1 MSRQALVGIV
11 TILGLIGI
19 FVIFY
24 VLSDFG
30 TKRNGYRMGVHFNS
44 AAGLHKGALVYE
56 SGVNVGS
63 IDTITLLPDFTV
75 DVILALRN
83 DVDIPKNS
91 KFFIQAPLTG
101 DPSLLI
107 IPPVPPVGKT
117 NSLLATPV
125 PAAVAILPHEVQPIN
140 EQAVGTNP
148 ASIAELLVEGQ
159 GEVKRLDALLA
170 DLQQREPK
178 LLDTFQSA
186 LSNAN
191 EITIQSNQEIQKLSR
206 KVNVLADSLQTTL
219 TASGN
224 NVNDLTKQLNTIA
237 RTDSVKVDGL
247 LNQLA
252 ITSKSLN
259 ETVDSVRDLA
269 KNPQI
274 RGNLIETT
282 QSIADTTKTIA
293 SLVGDLRNVT
303 GNPQTQA
310 QLRDT
315 VANLDAVTQKTN
327 SLLGSFGAKS
337 SVYGVDRG
345 ATPAPGPSAGPS
357 GAGPGRRPQGSPQS
371 GAGAPPAGTSDS
383 GNVPENFKSKIG
395 ALARNLVSL
404 QVRIARIDA
413 QPAHS
418 NSSPLLTKDRGPQT
432 DINLIALPRGTT
444 SALIGANDIGSGNT
458 SYNFAGMGSFGK
470 DVKIG
475 GGVLYSRLGILGS
488 LTAGKFTA
496 EGRLYDLRHPT
507 LDAYGRIKAANQLE
521 LFLGERDLSH
531 TGRRSVFGVQL
542 QF

>member
-11 TILGLIGI
+11 TILGLLGI

-107 IPPVPPVGKT
+107 IPPVPPVVKT

-125 PAAVAILPHEVQPIN
+125 PVAVAILPHEVQPIN

-159 GEVKRLDALLA
+159 GEVKRLDVLLA
-170 DLQQREPK
+170 DLQKREPK

-186 LSNAN
+186 LTNAN
-191 EITIQSNQEIQKLSR
+191 EITIQSNREIQKLSQ

-219 TASGN
+219 SASGN
-224 NVNDLTKQLNTIA
+224 NVNDLTKQLDTIA
-237 RTDSVKVDGL
+237 RTDSVKVDAL

-252 ITSKSLN
+252 MTSKSLN

-269 KNPQI
+269 KNPQV

-303 GNPQTQA
+303 GSPQTQA

-327 SLLGSFGAKS
+327 SLLAGFGGKS

-345 ATPAPGPSAGPS
+345 ATPAPGPT
-357 GAGPGRRPQGSPQS
+357 GAAPGRRPQGSPQS
-371 GAGAPPAGTSDS
+371 GASAPPAGTSES

-395 ALARNLVSL
+395 AIARNLVSL
-404 QVRIARIDA
+404 QVRIAGLNA
-413 QPAHS
+413 QPARS

-432 DINLIALPRGTT
+432 DVNLIAFPRGTT

-496 EGRLYDLRHPT
+496 EGRIYDPRHPT
-507 LDAYGRIKAANQLE
+507 LDAYGRIKAADQLE

>member
-11 TILGLIGI
+11 SILGLLGL

-24 VLSDFG
+24 FLSDLG
-30 TKRNGYRMGVHFNS
+30 TKSRGYRMGVHFNS

-75 DVILALRN
+75 DVILALRPEI
-83 DVDIPKNS
+83 DIPKNS

-101 DPSLLI
+101 DPSMLI
-107 IPPVPPVGKT
+107 IPPVPPVVST
-117 NSLLATPV
+117 NSLLATPA
-125 PAAVAILPHEVQPIN
+125 PAAIAILPHEVQPIN
-140 EQAVGTNP
+140 EQPVGVNP

-159 GEVKRLDALLA
+159 GEIKRLDTLLA

-186 LSNAN
+186 LTNAN
-191 EITIQSNQEIQKLSR
+191 EITIQSNQEIQRLSKR
-206 KVNVLADSLQTTL
+206 VNDLADVLQTTMNS
-219 TASGN
+219 AGGN
-224 NVNDLTKQLNTIA
+224 VVDLTKQLDVIA

-247 LNQLA
+247 LAQLA
-252 ITSKSLN
+252 VTSKSLN

-269 KNPQI
+269 KNPQV
-274 RGNLIETT
+274 RTNLIETT

-293 SLVGDLRNVT
+293 SLVSDLRNVT

-315 VANLDAVTQKTN
+315 VANIDATTQKAN
-327 SLLGSFGAKS
+327 SILAGFGGKS
-337 SVYGVDRG
+337 HVYGVDPG
-345 ATPAPGPSAGPS
+345 ATPAPGATGGP
-357 GAGPGRRPQGSPQS
+357 PGGGRQGRPGM
-371 GAGAPPAGTSDS
+371 PPEGTSDS
-383 GNVPENFKSKIG
+383 GNVPQNFKSKIG

-404 QVRIARIDA
+404 QIRIAQLNARTA
-413 QPAHS
+413 NS
-418 NSSPLLTKDRGPQT
+418 NSSPLLTNDRGPQT

-475 GGVLYSRLGILGS
+475 GGVLYSRLGVLGS
-488 LTAGKFTA
+488 LSAGKFTA
-496 EGRLYDLRHPT
+496 EARAYDFRHPT
-507 LDAYGRIKAANQLE
+507 LDAYGRIKAVDKLE
-521 LFLGERDLSH
+521 LFAGERDLTHS
-531 TGRRSVFGVQL
+531 GRRTVFGLQL

>member
-11 TILGLIGI
+11 SILGLLGI

-30 TKRNGYRMGVHFNS
+30 TKRNGYRMGVHYNS

-107 IPPVPPVGKT
+107 IPPVPPVVST
-117 NSLLATPV
+117 HSLLATPV

-140 EQAVGTNP
+140 EQPVGTNP

-186 LSNAN
+186 LTNAN
-191 EITIQSNQEIQKLSR
+191 EITIQSNQAIQKLSE
-206 KVNVLADSLQTTL
+206 KMNVLADSLQTTL

-224 NVNDLTKQLNTIA
+224 NVNDLTKQLDTIA

-252 ITSKSLN
+252 TTSKSLN
-259 ETVDSVRDLA
+259 ETVDSVHDLA

-293 SLVGDLRNVT
+293 SIVSDLRNVT
-303 GNPQTQA
+303 GNVQTQA

-327 SLLGSFGAKS
+327 SLLAGFGAKS

-345 ATPAPGPSAGPS
+345 ATPAPATSAPPS
-357 GAGPGRRPQGSPQS
+357 GGGPGRRPQTTTQ
-371 GAGAPPAGTSDS
+371 GAGVPPAGTSDS

-404 QVRIARIDA
+404 QVRIAQLDT
-413 QPAHS
+413 QPARS
-418 NSSPLLTKDRGPQT
+418 SGSPLLTKDRGPQT
-432 DINLIALPRGTT
+432 DVNIIALPRGTT

-475 GGVLYSRLGILGS
+475 GGVLYSRLGVLGS
-488 LTAGKFTA
+488 ITAGKFTA
-496 EGRLYDLRHPT
+496 EGRAYDLRHPT
-507 LDAYGRIKAANQLE
+507 LDAYGRIKAADQLE